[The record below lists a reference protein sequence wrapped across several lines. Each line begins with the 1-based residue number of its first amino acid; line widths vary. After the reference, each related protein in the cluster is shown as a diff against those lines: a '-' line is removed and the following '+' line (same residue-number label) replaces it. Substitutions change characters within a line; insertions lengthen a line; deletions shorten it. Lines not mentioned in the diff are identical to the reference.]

1 MNSLC
6 SRWIALPLLAAF
18 VALPALAQEDTKSTK
33 ASVTLKAGDKAP
45 ALAVEKWVKGKP
57 VEGFEKGKVYVVEFW
72 ATWCGPCIQSMPHLS
87 DLQRQYKDKVT
98 IIGVTTKDSRG
109 NTLDSVEK
117 MVKEKADGMD
127 YTVAWDKD
135 DVTNKAYME
144 AAKQPG
150 IPTSFVVD
158 AAGKLAWIGH
168 PMFLDIVIEPVLA
181 GKWDATKGA
190 EVVEK
195 AEAAMKDVYENMDS
209 PKKAIAALNK
219 LEKDYPSL
227 AHSLGDMRFGLYLQ
241 AGEYATAYKL
251 GNEMVEKAIKTK
263 NSMTLNQV
271 AWTIVDPE
279 GKVEKRDLDLA
290 MKAAQAASDLTD
302 NKDGAIL
309 DTLARV
315 YFVKGDKEKAIEIQ
329 KKAIENADGRMKR
342 ELEATLKEYQGG
354 AKPE

>member
-1 MNSLC
+1 MKSMRSC
-6 SRWIALPLLAAF
+6 WIALPLLAAL
-18 VALPALAQEDTKSTK
+18 VALPALAQEDAKSTK
-33 ASVTLKAGDKAP
+33 ASSVLKAGDKAP
-45 ALAVEKWVKGKP
+45 ALSIEKWVKGKP

-109 NTLDSVEK
+109 NTLDAVEK
-117 MVKEKADGMD
+117 MVKTKGDGMD

-135 DVTNKAYME
+135 ETTNDAFMD
-144 AAKQPG
+144 AAKQNG

-158 AAGKLAWIGH
+158 ANGKLAWIGH
-168 PMFLDIVIEPVLA
+168 PMFLDIVLEPVVA
-181 GKWDATKGA
+181 GKWDAAKGE
-190 EVVEK
+190 EVIEK
-195 AEAAMKDVYENMDS
+195 AETAMKDVYENMDS

-219 LEKDYPSL
+219 LEKDYPAL
-227 AHSLGDMRFGLYLQ
+227 AHSLGDMRFTLLLQ
-241 AGEYATAYKL
+241 GGDYAAAYKV

-263 NSMTLNQV
+263 NTMTLNEV
-271 AWTIVDPE
+271 AWMIVDPQ

-315 YFVKGDKEKAIEIQ
+315 YFLKGDKEKAIEIQ
-329 KKAIENADGRMKR
+329 KKAVANADGRMKK
-342 ELEATLKEYQGG
+342 ELENNLKEYQGEP
-354 AKPE
+354 KPE